1 MRVGKG
7 RVIVLALDAA
17 SPKLL
22 REWAHDGTLPNLR
35 RLMERGLTG
44 DIKGLD
50 GFYIGSTWPSLY
62 TGVNPGRHG
71 FHYQTQMVPGTYCLR
86 RVADG
91 EPTRTKPFWH
101 ALSDAGRRVAV
112 LDVPLS
118 KLDPG
123 INGLQIV
130 EWGVHDALYGF
141 GAVPSSIERRI
152 IERYGPH
159 QVGSAC
165 DAARGCAADYDEFT
179 RRLVQSIDAKSRL
192 TADVLALES
201 WDFLIQVFSESHCVG
216 HQCWHLHDPSHPAY
230 DPASVGTV
238 GDPVKRVYQALD
250 AAVGRV
256 ADSNQD
262 ATLIVMSAHGM
273 THWYGATF
281 LLRDVL
287 LALGV
292 AVPIPAGHVPN
303 ERLGAVSSLARR
315 AWHGLPGQ
323 ARHWL
328 APLRDSLQRP
338 APAAE
343 PMLTHGLDPARSQC
357 FPISNGLGTG
367 GIRLNIA
374 GREPLG
380 LLQPG
385 CDVEAM
391 ISALTEDLLSLTDA
405 DSGWPLVDR
414 VVRADECC
422 DGPALEVL
430 PDLVIEWS
438 RERPVGSTRLGGG
451 QGALVRVRHPRLD
464 VIEGANGY
472 GRSGEHEPDGLFV
485 AAGPRIAAGARGE
498 SVSVLDFAPTV
509 CSLLG
514 CSFEHGDGRPI
525 REMLAGREQLR
536 SEGREGGWQS

>member
-1 MRVGKG
+1 VSKNRV
-7 RVIVLALDAA
+7 VVLALDAA

-22 REWAHDGTLPNLR
+22 REWARDGTLPNLH
-35 RLMERGLTG
+35 RLMERGLTS
-44 DIKGLD
+44 DIRGLD

-71 FHYQTQMVPGTYCLR
+71 FHYQLQLVPGTYRLR

-91 EPTRTKPFWH
+91 EPTRVKPFWH
-101 ALSDAGRRVAV
+101 ALSDAGRRVAI
-112 LDVPLS
+112 LDVPLT

-123 INGLQIV
+123 INGLQVV
-130 EWGVHDALYGF
+130 EWGVHDDLYGF
-141 GAVPSSIERRI
+141 GAAPKSVEEHILAK
-152 IERYGPH
+152 YGKH
-159 QVGSAC
+159 EVGSAC
-165 DAARGCAADYDEFT
+165 DATRRCAADYGEFT
-179 RRLVQSIDAKSRL
+179 RRLVKSIETKSRL
-192 TADVLALES
+192 TADTLALEP

-216 HQCWHLHDPSHPAY
+216 HQCWHLHEPSHPAF
-230 DPASVGTV
+230 DAATV
-238 GDPVKRVYQALD
+238 GAIGDPIKRVYQALD
-250 AAVGRV
+250 TAVGQLAASV
-256 ADSNQD
+256 QD

-281 LLRDVL
+281 LLRDIL
-287 LALGV
+287 FALGV
-292 AVPIPAGHVPN
+292 SVPLQAKARTN
-303 ERLGAVSSLARR
+303 DRFGALSNLARR
-315 AWHGLPGQ
+315 AWHGLPRR
-323 ARHWL
+323 ARQML
-328 APLRDSLQRP
+328 SPLRESLQRS

-343 PMLTHGLDPARSQC
+343 PTLIHGIDPARSKC

-374 GREPLG
+374 GREPKG

-385 CDVEAM
+385 RDVEAM

-405 DSGWPLVDR
+405 DSGRPLVDR

-422 DGPALEVL
+422 KGPALAVL

-438 RERPVGSTRLGGG
+438 RERPVGSTALGGG
-451 QGALVRVRHPRLD
+451 QGALVRVRHPRLG

-472 GRSGEHEPDGLFV
+472 GRTGEHEPDGLFV
-485 AAGPRIAAGARGE
+485 AAGPGIAAGALGK
-498 SVSVLDFAPTV
+498 SVSLLDFAPTV

-536 SEGREGGWQS
+536 SEGREGGR